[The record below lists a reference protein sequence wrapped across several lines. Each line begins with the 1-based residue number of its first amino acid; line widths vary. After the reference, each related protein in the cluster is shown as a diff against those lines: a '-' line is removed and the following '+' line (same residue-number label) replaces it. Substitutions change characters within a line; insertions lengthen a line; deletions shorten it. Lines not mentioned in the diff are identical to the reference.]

1 MYNTHTHTKKR
12 KVIRNG
18 NKKEINAN
26 IKIHT
31 DTHAMHTEIHTQIG
45 SIITIKK
52 RENIPK
58 TFFIHFLCN
67 AKHRQQNTAMRH
79 WRKKN
84 FPMQKFFK

>member
-1 MYNTHTHTKKR
+1 
-12 KVIRNG
+12 
-18 NKKEINAN
+18 
-26 IKIHT
+26 
-31 DTHAMHTEIHTQIG
+31 MHTEIHTQIG

-79 WRKKN
+79 WRKKTFQCKN
-84 FPMQKFFK
+84 FSNKLPEATTTKSNVEYVNNNDIFISIFFMFPSH